1 MATPIRETP
10 ILRGKDAERFNK
22 RMAEV
27 DAGMH
32 KVSREEYLRAKEAYE
47 SVGFGKKND

>member
-32 KVSREEYLRAKEAYE
+32 KVSKEEIERARLAYE
-47 SVGFGKKND
+47 SMGFGKKDD